1 MQNMINQTKR
11 TTVLKQE
18 SQTVEFGENGGKYL
32 EKEKY
37 QLRRRRK
44 TEKEK
49 EKVLDQEKLE
59 AVPVGTWWY

>member
-1 MQNMINQTKR
+1 M
-11 TTVLKQE
+11 LKQE

-37 QLRRRRK
+37 LLRRRRK